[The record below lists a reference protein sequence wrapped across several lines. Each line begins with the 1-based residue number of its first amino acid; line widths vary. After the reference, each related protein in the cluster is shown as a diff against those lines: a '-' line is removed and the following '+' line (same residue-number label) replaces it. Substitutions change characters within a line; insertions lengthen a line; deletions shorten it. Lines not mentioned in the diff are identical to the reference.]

1 MSEEPILSVNF
12 YDEVMSAS
20 IINQANGEILMRLLC
35 ELVAEKKGFDPLIF
49 YAETLEERNKKV
61 VKLYED
67 MQKYVS

>member
-1 MSEEPILSVNF
+1 MSEQPILSVNF

-35 ELVAEKKGFDPLIF
+35 ELVAEKNGFDPLIF

>member
-1 MSEEPILSVNF
+1 
-12 YDEVMSAS
+12 MSAVVM
-20 IINQANGEILMRLLC
+20 NQANTEILMRLMC
-35 ELVAEKKGFDPLIF
+35 ELVSEKNGFDPLIF